1 MKTLIKNVHLTE
13 KYGSG
18 NNTVNILIENE
29 FIKYVGKDSDFEG
42 VDRVIE
48 GNGNLVIP
56 GFYNA
61 HCHSSMT
68 LFRGYGDDLPLD
80 TWLNTRIFPAEEN
93 LSDERTY
100 WGTMLATAEML
111 RGGIVSF
118 SDMYMFMDSVA
129 RAVNE
134 TGIKAN
140 LARSIVSFDKD
151 IEMKNDFRT
160 LESIEFANKW
170 HGANGGRIKV
180 DMSLHAEYTNV
191 EKCAR
196 YVGEYAVEHS
206 LRMQFHLSETEKEH
220 VECIQRHGLTPTE
233 FFLRAGVLDAPSTA
247 AHCVYLTENDMDILA
262 EKGTYVAHNPVS
274 NLKLGSGIM
283 PYSLMREHGV
293 NIALGTDG
301 VASNNRLDMI
311 RELQFAALIH
321 KGNERNAAATN
332 ARDIIDMAT
341 VNGARSQGRDDCGEI
356 MAGYRADLVMIDMS
370 ALNNIPTYNYE
381 STLAYSAKTEDVVL
395 TMVDGD
401 ILYRNG
407 EYTTID
413 KERLA
418 HEFKSVVDHYFD

>member
-1 MKTLIKNVHLTE
+1 MKTIFKNVTLLQSGFSQGVSYYVTVIDRHITKISTE
-13 KYGSG
+13 CPDTQGA
-18 NNTVNILIENE
+18 TVIDGQGNILM
-29 FIKYVGKDSDFEG
+29 
-42 VDRVIE
+42 
-48 GNGNLVIP
+48 P
-56 GFYNA
+56 AFYNA
-61 HCHSSMT
+61 HCHAAMT
-68 LFRGYGDDLPLD
+68 LFRGYGEDLPLQR
-80 TWLNTRIFPAEEN
+80 WLEERIFPAEDR
-93 LSDERTY
+93 LTHQSVYTA
-100 WGTMLATAEML
+100 TKLAIAEML
-111 RGGIVSF
+111 RNGIASF

-129 RAVNE
+129 EAVNK

-151 IEMKNDFRT
+151 IEMKDDFRT
-160 LESIEFANKW
+160 LESIEFAKKW
-170 HGANGGRIKV
+170 HGANGGRIMV

-196 YVGEYAVEHS
+196 YVGEYAKENG

-220 VECIQRHGLTPTE
+220 MECIGRHGITPTE
-233 FFLRAGVLDAPSTA
+233 FFLRAGVLDVPSTA

-262 EKGTYVAHNPVS
+262 EKGTFVAHNPVS

-283 PYSLMREHGV
+283 PYSLMRAHGV

-332 ARDIIDMAT
+332 ARDIIDIAT

-356 MAGYRADLVMIDMS
+356 KAGYRADLVMIDMS
-370 ALNNIPTYNYE
+370 AVNNIPVYNYE
-381 STLAYSAKTEDVVL
+381 SALAYSVKTEDVCL
-395 TMVDGD
+395 TMIDGD
-401 ILYRNG
+401 ILYRDG

-413 KERLA
+413 MERLKF
-418 HEFKSVVDHYFD
+418 EFSDVVAHYFD